1 MDIENVEIQEHLIG
15 PQLWRHN
22 LDNSLT
28 FQHLAVDPL
37 RCLREKDNLQIV
49 GDFWRFSIPNIAE
62 ENVDIVN
69 HIFL

>member
-15 PQLWRHN
+15 PQFIHN

-37 RCLREKDNLQIV
+37 WCLREKDNLQIV
-49 GDFWRFSIPNIAE
+49 GDFWRFSIPNSAK
-62 ENVDIVN
+62 ENVD
-69 HIFL
+69 